1 MSGYTNTTM
10 AVVHPAQG
18 KKTRRQRRLTEDDL
32 LRLKDTGRKYEL
44 VNGRLQEVPT
54 GGRHGWLELRLYR
67 RIAPYLSPQSLEFG
81 SSTGFR
87 MAEGNIRSPD
97 LSVMRAERLPEGK
110 PPVQFIDGAPDLA
123 VEIVSPSEDRADLHQ
138 KLREYF
144 ESGAQEVWLLFPET
158 QEVHRYTGLLKVE
171 VLRGD
176 DMLTCEALLPGFQV
190 RVSELFE

>member
-1 MSGYTNTTM
+1 M
-10 AVVHPAQG
+10 ALARPTKR
-18 KKTRRQRRLTEDDL
+18 KKPKQRGRITEADL
-32 LRLKDTGRKYEL
+32 LRMKDTGRKYEL

-54 GGRHGWLELRLYR
+54 GGRHGWIEHRLHFKV
-67 RIAPYLSPQSLEFG
+67 APYLSPQALAFG

-97 LSVMRAERLPEGK
+97 LSVMRRECLPEGK
-110 PPVQFIDGAPDLA
+110 PPVEFIKDAPDLA
-123 VEIVSPSEDRADLHQ
+123 MEIVLSSENLADLHQ

-144 ESGAQEVWLLFPET
+144 ESGAQEVWLLFPEV

-176 DMLTCEALLPGFQV
+176 DVLSSESLLPGFQV
-190 RVSELFE
+190 RVAELFE